1 MLLQI
6 YRERVK
12 AGREADYR
20 AVEEEAARIC
30 ARHPFPNPHLAMEA
44 ESGPKEVWWL
54 NAFASE
60 EARQRVIADYEANA
74 ELVRALTEH
83 GRRKQGLTEAP
94 NRPRDDVP
102 PGPEPDTLGLP
113 RERAS
118 SSVRTAEREL
128 SSEGSVFQAPDGG
141 FYALTLARTH
151 SDAAKA
157 AAIEPGAIVFAV
169 RPWWGHPAKVDRAG
183 SRVLGGESD
192 GEREVG

>member
-1 MLLQI
+1 LLQI

-30 ARHPFPNPHLAMEA
+30 ARHRFPNPHLAMEA

-60 EARQRVIADYEANA
+60 EARQRVSADYEADA
-74 ELVRALTEH
+74 QLVRALTEH

-94 NRPRDDVP
+94 IDVVTTYRPDLSRTPWDPAGARFLV
-102 PGPEPDTLGLP
+102 
-113 RERAS
+113 
-118 SSVRTAEREL
+118 VRTAEREL
-128 SSEGSVFQAPDGG
+128 SSEGSVFEAPDGG

-169 RPWWGHPAKVDRAG
+169 RPWWGHPAKEWIAADPG
-183 SRVLGGESD
+183 FW
-192 GEREVG
+192 EVNPTASAK

>member
-30 ARHPFPNPHLAMEA
+30 ARHRFPNPHLAMEA

-60 EARQRVIADYEANA
+60 EARQRVSADYEADA

-94 NRPRDDVP
+94 IDVVTTYRPDLSRTPWDPAGARFLV
-102 PGPEPDTLGLP
+102 
-113 RERAS
+113 
-118 SSVRTAEREL
+118 VRTAEREL
-128 SSEGSVFQAPDGG
+128 SSEGSVFEAPDGG

-169 RPWWGHPAKVDRAG
+169 RPWWGHPAKEWIAADPGFWEANPTA
-183 SRVLGGESD
+183 SAK
-192 GEREVG
+192 

>member
-12 AGREADYR
+12 AGSEAGYR
-20 AVEEEAARIC
+20 AVEETAARIC
-30 ARHPFPNPHLAMEA
+30 AQHRFPNPHLAMEA
-44 ESGPKEVWWL
+44 ESGPHEVWWL

-60 EARQRVIADYEANA
+60 EARQRVTADYEANA

-94 NRPRDDVP
+94 IDVVTRYRPDLSRTPWDPAGARFFV
-102 PGPEPDTLGLP
+102 
-113 RERAS
+113 
-118 SSVRTAEREL
+118 VRTAEREL
-128 SSEGSVFQAPDGG
+128 SSDGSVFEAPDGG
-141 FYALTLARTH
+141 FYALAPARTH

-169 RPWWGHPAKVDRAG
+169 RPWWGHPAKEWIAADPEFWEVNPTAG
-183 SRVLGGESD
+183 AK
-192 GEREVG
+192 